1 MNKKYKIS
9 ISYVNGKKEIFEIE
23 TPNIKWTMDQY
34 QRNRVPF
41 TYNILNKK
49 EKKDE
54 LYNRK

>member
-41 TYNILNKK
+41 TYNILN
-49 EKKDE
+49 
-54 LYNRK
+54 